1 MSVMRPL
8 RGKPVKPGVSVK
20 AWPLRILVTGFGGFP
35 GARDNP
41 AARLIRALAN
51 HKARLARLG
60 IALDVALLPVHFAG
74 AAQKLEDLERTLHP
88 DAILHFGLAARR
100 KYLSV
105 ETRALNR
112 VSLLHCDTSGSRAS
126 CQVIVAG
133 AAHSKRATFPARQ
146 IEAALRRA
154 SFRARLSVD
163 AGNYVCNEMLY
174 LSLSRSQ
181 ARAIGFLHVP
191 RLVRLD
197 RPKKTPRDR
206 SAHLAGLT
214 RAALIAILVTAR
226 NLRPHLLHHDFVK
239 GPRVSPAL
247 DLARPMT

>member
-1 MSVMRPL
+1 M
-8 RGKPVKPGVSVK
+8 
-20 AWPLRILVTGFGGFP
+20 
-35 GARDNP
+35 
-41 AARLIRALAN
+41 
-51 HKARLARLG
+51 
-60 IALDVALLPVHFAG
+60 
-74 AAQKLEDLERTLHP
+74 
-88 DAILHFGLAARR
+88 HFGLAARR

-112 VSLLHCDTSGSRAS
+112 VSLLHCDTSGARAS
-126 CQVIVAG
+126 CRVIVAG

-154 SFRARLSVD
+154 SLRARLSVN
-163 AGNYVCNEMLY
+163 AGDYVCNEMLY

-191 RLVRLD
+191 RLARLD

-206 SAHLAGLT
+206 QENLAGLT
-214 RAALIAILVTAR
+214 RAALITILVTAR

-239 GPRVSPAL
+239 GPHVSLAL

>member
-1 MSVMRPL
+1 MP
-8 RGKPVKPGVSVK
+8 VK
-20 AWPLRILVTGFGGFP
+20 AWPLRILVTGFGRFP

-41 AARLIRALAN
+41 TAPLIRALAN

-74 AAQKLEDLERTLHP
+74 AAQKLEELEKALRP

-112 VSLLHCDTSGSRAS
+112 VSLLHCDTSGARAS
-126 CQVIVAG
+126 CRVIVAG

-154 SFRARLSVD
+154 SLRARLSVN
-163 AGNYVCNEMLY
+163 AGDYVCNEMLY

-191 RLVRLD
+191 RLARLD

-206 SAHLAGLT
+206 QENLAGLT
-214 RAALIAILVTAR
+214 RAALITILVTAR

-239 GPRVSPAL
+239 GPHVSLAL